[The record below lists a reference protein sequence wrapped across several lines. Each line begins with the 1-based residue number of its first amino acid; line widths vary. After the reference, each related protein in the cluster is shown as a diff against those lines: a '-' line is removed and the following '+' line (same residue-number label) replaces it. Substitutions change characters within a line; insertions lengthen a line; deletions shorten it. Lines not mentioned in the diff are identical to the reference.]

1 MAEQRRKPS
10 ESSSLSESSASGAV
24 HVDGLTKQYDDV
36 VAVSD
41 LDLHVEPGELL
52 VLLGPSG
59 CGKTTTLRS
68 IAGLE
73 HVTDGTIH
81 FDDEDVT
88 RQAPQRRDVAMV
100 FQSYALYPH
109 KTVRGNLQFPLRKT
123 DISGTEATER
133 VEEIAELLEMET
145 HLDTRPAQLSGGQR
159 QRVAVGRALVRQ
171 PHLLCMDE
179 PLSNLDAKLRVETR
193 SELRQLQQRL
203 GITTIYVTH
212 DQEEAMSIA
221 DRIAVMNDGR
231 IEQVGTPEDVYE
243 RPANEFVASF
253 VGDPPMNF
261 CDPDDV
267 QAAGIETPQSAAG
280 SPDTIGIRPEYIYPT
295 DSRGEPAA
303 GDRVEVDRPSD
314 PVVLTVEL
322 IEPVG
327 RAYEIQLTGHGLD
340 LVARLRTRP
349 DDVTEGD
356 SSEFVFDLDR
366 LTTFNDAGEV
376 V

>member
-1 MAEQRRKPS
+1 MTDQRVTDRDSP
-10 ESSSLSESSASGAV
+10 SLSGSAVSGAV
-24 HVDGLTKQYDDV
+24 DVKGLTKVYDDV
-36 VAVSD
+36 VAISD

-73 HVTDGTIH
+73 HITDGTIH

-88 RQAPQRRDVAMV
+88 RQAPQHRNIAMV

-109 KTVRGNLQFPLRKT
+109 KTARGNLKFPLRKI
-123 DISGTEATER
+123 DISEDEMDER
-133 VEEIAELLEMET
+133 IEEIAELLDIKE
-145 HLDTRPAQLSGGQR
+145 HLDTRPAELSGGQR

-193 SELRQLQQRL
+193 AELRQLQQRL

-221 DRIAVMNDGR
+221 DRIAVMNDGQ
-231 IEQVGTPEDVYE
+231 IVQIGTPEDVYE

-253 VGDPPMNF
+253 IGDPPINLL
-261 CDPDDV
+261 DPEAVDR
-267 QAAGIETPQSAAG
+267 AGINLPDAETPA
-280 SPDTIGIRPEYIYPT
+280 TVGIRPEYVYPST
-295 DSRGEPAA
+295 EDGEPFT
-303 GDRVEVDRPSD
+303 DDQIDVERPSN
-314 PVVLTVEL
+314 PVLFEVRLV
-322 IEPVG
+322 EPVG
-327 RAYEIQLTGHGLD
+327 RAYEIQLSTETLHLT
-340 LVARLRTRP
+340 ARTRTLP
-349 DDVTEGD
+349 EDVTEGE
-356 SSEFVFDLDR
+356 STNFVVDLDR
-366 LTTFNDAGEV
+366 LTLFDENGGV